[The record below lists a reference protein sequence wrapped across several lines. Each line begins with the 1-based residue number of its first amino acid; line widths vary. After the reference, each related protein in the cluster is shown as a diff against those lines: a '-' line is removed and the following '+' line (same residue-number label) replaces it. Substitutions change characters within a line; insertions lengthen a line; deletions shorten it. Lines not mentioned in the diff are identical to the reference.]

1 MCALSKTTVTDNL
14 AFPFPFPIP
23 SHSGLCIVERGSNSE
38 KRRKRR
44 GLDPF
49 GGFLDFSGIPM
60 DPMSPLHTTIRC
72 EHEGSVNPRA

>member
-1 MCALSKTTVTDNL
+1 MNL
-14 AFPFPFPIP
+14 YSDTSLPVL